1 MFSGGLAY
9 LKCVVNNTYSSQI
22 SIKLNKDGKSAD
34 AYSYNIESSEGYII
48 NTGADLDT
56 YTRLTATVYKNN
68 EVIPWSSLG
77 AITWHYKTNT
87 MQAFALAQLDALGS
101 IFKRVTSGI
110 DYIVDLNYLNFNS
123 IQIYFTVEE
132 AST

>member
-1 MFSGGLAY
+1 
-9 LKCVVNNTYSSQI
+9 
-22 SIKLNKDGKSAD
+22 
-34 AYSYNIESSEGYII
+34 
-48 NTGADLDT
+48 
-56 YTRLTATVYKNN
+56 LTATVYKNN

-87 MQAFALAQLDALGS
+87 MQAFASVDLDNSLL
-101 IFKRVTSGI
+101 FTRVTSGI
-110 DYIVDLNYLNFNS
+110 DYIVNLDYRNFNS